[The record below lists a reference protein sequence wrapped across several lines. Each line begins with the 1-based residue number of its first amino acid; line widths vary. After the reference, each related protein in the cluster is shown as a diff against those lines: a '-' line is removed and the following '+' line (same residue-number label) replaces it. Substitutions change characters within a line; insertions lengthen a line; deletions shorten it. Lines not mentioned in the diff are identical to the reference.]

1 MIAAELLMGAL
12 PQVELRHWGPQA
24 FHGITDDSRRVTP
37 GDLFVAVP
45 GIYVDGHRFVPS
57 ALAAGAS
64 ACVVERLLP
73 ELEGL
78 PTAIVPDAREAL
90 AHLQAAAHGFP
101 GRQLRVIGVT
111 GTDGKTTT
119 VRLIA
124 SILQAAGRAVG
135 RVDTVSA
142 TIGGTEADTG
152 FHTTTPTS
160 ADVQGY
166 LARMVA
172 EKMEY
177 AILETTS
184 EGLAQHRVTACEFD
198 VAVVTNITH
207 DHLYYHKTHEDYR
220 EAKARL
226 FRFLEQTTRKP
237 DVPKVAVTNADD
249 AAFDYL
255 RAIPAEWALSYGL
268 RQPADVSAREIRL
281 SPEGLHFVAQVPG
294 GELPIDSPLVGQF
307 NVYNLLAAI
316 AVAHSQGIPVEAIQA
331 GIREMRGVR
340 GRMERVYRGQPFTV
354 IVDFAHTPNA
364 LENALQTVRT
374 LTDGRVAVVFG
385 CAGLR
390 DLAKRPWMGEIA
402 GRLADRTVI
411 TAEDPR
417 TESLDDIMEQV
428 AEGCRKAG
436 RVEGRDFWRIG
447 DRGEAIARAL
457 AMAQPGDLV
466 MVTGKGHEPTMC
478 FGQTEYPWSDH
489 QAVLE
494 GLAKLGYS

>member
-24 FHGITDDSRRVTP
+24 FHGVTDDSRKVSP

-45 GIYVDGHRFVPS
+45 GISVDGHRFVPS

-119 VRLIA
+119 VRLIVA
-124 SILQAAGRAVG
+124 VLQAAGHAVG
-135 RVDTVSA
+135 RVDTVGA
-142 TIGGTEADTG
+142 TIGETDIDTG

-160 ADVQGY
+160 AEVQSY

-172 EKMEY
+172 AGMEY
-177 AILETTS
+177 AVLETTS

-207 DHLYYHKTHEDYR
+207 DHLYFHGTYEHYR

-226 FRFLEQTTRKP
+226 FRFLEQAAHKP
-237 DVPKVAVTNADD
+237 GVPKVAVTNADD

-255 RAIPAEWALSYGL
+255 RAIPAERPLSYGI
-268 RQPADVSAREIRL
+268 RQPADVSAREVRL

-294 GELPIDSPLVGQF
+294 GELAIDSPLVGQF

-316 AVAHSQGIPVEAIQA
+316 AVAHSQGISAEAIQE
-331 GIREMRGVR
+331 GIRGMRGVR
-340 GRMERVYRGQPFTV
+340 GRMERIYRGQPFTV

-374 LTDGRVAVVFG
+374 LTDQKVTVVFG

-390 DLAKRPWMGEIA
+390 DLTKRPWMGEIA

-428 AEGCRKAG
+428 AAGCRKAG

-447 DRGEAIARAL
+447 DRREAIAHAL
-457 AMAQPGDLV
+457 VMAEPGDLV
-466 MVTGKGHEPTMC
+466 IVTGKGHEPTMC

-489 QAVLE
+489 QAVLD
-494 GLAKLGYS
+494 GLAVLGYV

>member
-24 FHGITDDSRRVTP
+24 FHGVTDDSRQVSP
-37 GDLFVAVP
+37 GYLFVAVP

-57 ALAAGAS
+57 ALTAGAS

-124 SILQAAGRAVG
+124 SILQAAGHAVG

-172 EKMEY
+172 SEMEY

-207 DHLYYHKTHEDYR
+207 DHLYYHKTHEHYR

-226 FRFLEQTTRKP
+226 FRFLEQGAHKP
-237 DVPKVAVTNADD
+237 GVPKVAVTNADD

-255 RAIPAEWALSYGL
+255 RAIPAEWPLSYGL

-294 GELPIDSPLVGQF
+294 GELAVDSPLVGQF

-374 LTDGRVAVVFG
+374 LTDQQVTVVFG

-494 GLAKLGYS
+494 GLARLGYS